1 MNHIICAEREFIL
14 KPAAHIRLLLIVLFS
29 FLNIFA
35 QSFPVSL
42 EKKVNY
48 KNWGAAWDTIFVLKN
63 EIVTLAMLP
72 KIGGRIMQYDLKDH
86 PSIYIEDT
94 SINKVPADGNA
105 FIGGYRTL
113 PSPQSDFSWPSPPA
127 LDCKP
132 YTCKVLT
139 TSEDSTVVYM
149 ESQVENSSDSKY
161 TKHKGLQFK
170 RVITL
175 YKASTRVKVEV
186 TMLNKGTSVLK
197 HGIWDITQ
205 SDCRQNGVVD
215 TKNFWVYFKKN
226 PTSTLG
232 GGKGYVQ
239 YMHEGTDNTQWRP
252 DAAPGGI
259 FGVQY
264 LKKTGKVG
272 ADCRAGWIAFIDQL
286 DGYAYIKKFTY
297 ENGKEYPDSGSS
309 VQVYT
314 YNNRGTTEV
323 EVHGPLVSLS
333 PNDSTKMVENWF
345 CARSSG
351 PACDVNDAGIITKRI
366 TVQQTADTLSVKGT
380 YGVFYPGVVNVVYI
394 NKNNSENSTVD
405 SFAVSPAESL
415 TVAKKYKIPSGA
427 VAIRL
432 NAFNSTG
439 NLIGVLD
446 SAAVPNPV
454 GVAQN
459 QGYNGVLS
467 QKNARVTLKGQAVRV
482 GFNSPGRYVVR
493 MFTTQGKLVEKI
505 DGIATSSTTLD
516 IPLKIRNTGILQ
528 ICGNGWVESCIVNG
542 VSSGK

>member
-1 MNHIICAEREFIL
+1 MV
-14 KPAAHIRLLLIVLFS
+14 LIVLFT
-29 FLNIFA
+29 FLNA
-35 QSFPVSL
+35 VSQSYSVSL

-48 KNWGAAWDTIFVLKN
+48 KDWGAAWDTIFVLKN
-63 EIVTLAMLP
+63 ELVTLALLP

-86 PSIYIEDT
+86 PSIYIENSAKNT
-94 SINKVPADGNA
+94 VPADGNA

-132 YTCKVLT
+132 YICKVLAE
-139 TSEDSTVVYM
+139 SEDSTVIYM
-149 ESQVENSSDSKY
+149 ESQVENSNDLKY

-205 SDCRQNGVVD
+205 SDCSHNGVAD

-226 PTSTLG
+226 PNSTLG

-239 YMHEGTDNTQWRP
+239 YMHEGTDNSQWRP
-252 DAAPGGI
+252 DAAPGV

-264 LKKTGKVG
+264 LKKTGKIG
-272 ADCRAGWIAFIDQL
+272 ADCRAGWIAFIDQQ
-286 DGYAYIKKFTY
+286 DGYAYVKTFTY
-297 ENGKEYPDSGSS
+297 EDGKEYPDSGAS

-314 YNNRGTTEV
+314 YNNRNVTEV

-351 PACDVNDAGIITKRI
+351 PANDVNDAGIITKRI
-366 TVQQTADTLSVKGT
+366 SAHQTADTLSIEGI
-380 YGVFYPGVVNVVYI
+380 YGVFYPGMVKAVFFNE
-394 NKNNSENSTVD
+394 NNTAISSVD
-405 SFAVSPAESL
+405 SFTVTPAESL
-415 TVAKKYKIPSGA
+415 TVSKKYKIPSGA

-432 NAFNSTG
+432 EAYNSSG
-439 NLIGVLD
+439 SRIGVLD
-446 SAAVPNPV
+446 SASVPNPV
-454 GVAQN
+454 GIGRN
-459 QGYNGVLS
+459 QFSVVPE
-467 QKNARVTLKGQAVRV
+467 KNISYSCKNQILKIGFITPGSYVVTL
-482 GFNSPGRYVVR
+482 
-493 MFTTQGKLVEKI
+493 FTTQGKLVDKKVI
-505 DGIATSSTTLD
+505 IASSSTTLD

-528 ICGNGWVESCIVNG
+528 VSGNGRVESRVVN
-542 VSSGK
+542 VFAK

>member
-1 MNHIICAEREFIL
+1 MIYAERETIL
-14 KPAAHIRLLLIVLFS
+14 KPAAHIRLVLIVLFS
-29 FLNIFA
+29 SLNLFA

-139 TSEDSTVVYM
+139 SSEDSTVVYM

-186 TMLNKGTSVLK
+186 TMLNKGTSALK

-205 SDCRQNGVVD
+205 SDCRHNGVVD

-272 ADCRAGWIAFIDQL
+272 ADCRAGWIAFIDQQ
-286 DGYAYIKKFTY
+286 DGYAYVKKFTY

-333 PNDSTKMVENWF
+333 PNDSTKMVEEWF
-345 CARSSG
+345 CARSNG
-351 PACDVNDAGIITKRI
+351 PAHDVNDAGIITSRI
-366 TVQQTADTLSVKGT
+366 AVQQAADSLSVKGI
-380 YGVFYPGVVNVVYI
+380 YGVFYPGKVKAIFVA
-394 NKNNSENSTVD
+394 KNNVETSIAD
-405 SFAVSPAESL
+405 SFTVTPAESL
-415 TVAKKYKIPSGA
+415 TVSKKFKIPSGA

-432 NAFNSTG
+432 TAFNSSGTRV
-439 NLIGVLD
+439 GVLD
-446 SAAVPNPV
+446 SASVPNPV

-459 QGYNGVLS
+459 QGYNGFLR
-467 QKNARVTLKGQAVRV
+467 QKNAHITLKNQTIKV
-482 GFNSPGRYVVR
+482 GFNTPGRFVVR
-493 MFTTQGKLVEKI
+493 MFTTQGKSVEKI
-505 DGIATSSTTLD
+505 DGIATSSTTLN
-516 IPLKIRNTGILQ
+516 IPLKTHCTGILQ
-528 ICGNGWVESCIVNG
+528 ISGNGWTESCVVNG
-542 VSSGK
+542 VLSGK